1 MMFALLG
8 FLSFA
13 LAQTPDRPTRVQ
25 AGLTLRVDDRDAA
38 ATAAVAAAE
47 AAGGWFNAYGT
58 NAVSLRVPVA
68 QSDALITTL
77 RGLGDLVERSYQ
89 SDDLS
94 AQVVDL
100 ESRLAARRAMLGKY
114 LEVLG
119 GASPKA
125 IVAVEREVTQL
136 VSEIEGLEGQLRFL
150 RDRADYAAVSVSFV
164 FRDRQGPRRDGSSSF
179 AWMNSINLADLLY
192 DVQNG
197 QRASPSA
204 SSPVAPEGFAAFRKA
219 GRFQAASPDGAVYRV
234 RSVRHKPKADLGFW
248 QEALRN
254 RMIGAGY
261 HLLAEQEITTADGGK
276 GVLFEL
282 GAVNG
287 ERDQTYIVALIPD
300 GSKLILVEAT
310 GEAEAF
316 KAHREAVLA
325 AVAGLRR

>member
-1 MMFALLG
+1 MMLALLG
-8 FLSFA
+8 LFSFA
-13 LAQTPDRPTRVQ
+13 WAEAPDRPTRIQ

-38 ATAAVAAAE
+38 ATAAVTAAE
-47 AAGGWFNAYGT
+47 AAGGWFNRYSVD
-58 NAVSLRVPVA
+58 AVSLRVPVGEA
-68 QSDALITTL
+68 DELITSL

-100 ESRLAARRAMLGKY
+100 ESRLAARRTMLGKY

-136 VSEIEGLEGQLRFL
+136 VAEIEGLEGQLRLL
-150 RDRADYAAVSVSFV
+150 RDRAAYAEVSVSFR
-164 FRDRQGPRRDGSSSF
+164 FRERQGPRRDGSSSF
-179 AWMNSINLADLLY
+179 AWMNSLNLADLLY

-197 QRASPSA
+197 RRADRSA
-204 SSPVAPEGFAAFRKA
+204 SSPVAPEGFAVFRKA
-219 GRFQAASPDGAVYRV
+219 GHFQAASADGAVYRV
-234 RSVRHKPKADLGFW
+234 RSVRHKPQAALEFW
-248 QEALRN
+248 TEALRN

-261 HLLAEQEITTADGGK
+261 HVLAEQEIKTADGAPGA
-276 GVLFEL
+276 LFEL

-287 ERDQTYIVALIPD
+287 ERDQTYVVALIPD
-300 GSKLILVEAT
+300 GGRLILVEAT
-310 GEAEAF
+310 GEAEGF